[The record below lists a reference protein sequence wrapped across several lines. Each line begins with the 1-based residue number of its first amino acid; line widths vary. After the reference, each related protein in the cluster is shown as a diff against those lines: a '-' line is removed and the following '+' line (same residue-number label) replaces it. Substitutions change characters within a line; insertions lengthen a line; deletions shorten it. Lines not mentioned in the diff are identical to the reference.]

1 MGEHNST
8 KSVRTFRGL
17 RLDPLTY
24 FGAVVMMSVVALL
37 AIAVPALR
45 ATRLDP
51 MAVLKGE

>member
-1 MGEHNST
+1 
-8 KSVRTFRGL
+8 L